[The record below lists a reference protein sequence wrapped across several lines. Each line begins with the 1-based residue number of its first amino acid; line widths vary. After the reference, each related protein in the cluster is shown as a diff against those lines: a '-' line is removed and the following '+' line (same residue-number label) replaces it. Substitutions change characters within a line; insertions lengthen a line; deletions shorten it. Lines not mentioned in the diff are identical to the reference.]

1 MPDEEWVTMSE
12 AAARLGV
19 SVSQI
24 SRLAQ
29 RGEIKAETDRLN
41 RRVKL
46 VEFNEVRELF
56 EQSKYYQGRIDEE
69 QED

>member
-12 AAARLGV
+12 AANRLGV

-29 RGEIKAETDRLN
+29 RGEIKAEVDRLN
-41 RRVKL
+41 KRVKL
-46 VEFNEVRELF
+46 VDFNEVRHLF
-56 EQSKYYQGRIDEE
+56 EQSKYYRGRIDDRE
-69 QED
+69 

>member
-12 AAARLGV
+12 AANRLGV

-29 RGEIKAETDRLN
+29 RGEIKAEADRLN
-41 RRVKL
+41 KRVKL
-46 VEFNEVRELF
+46 VDFNEVRRLF
-56 EQSKYYQGRIDEE
+56 EQSKYYRGRIDDKE
-69 QED
+69 